1 MQAQGD
7 AVRGQLKS
15 HHEDDISLRVNVD
28 AVEDERDRMPE
39 LNVSV
44 IRSPFPVMR
53 RGVAEEPFEEGR
65 EEVLG
70 VGAHEVP
77 PEGLQGGRSE
87 GRQKDT

>member
-1 MQAQGD
+1 
-7 AVRGQLKS
+7 
-15 HHEDDISLRVNVD
+15 
-28 AVEDERDRMPE
+28 MPE

-44 IRSPFPVMR
+44 IRSSFPVMR

-87 GRQKDT
+87 GRQNDTYLEKNLTCCGGLNFQIESTTLERALE

>member
-1 MQAQGD
+1 
-7 AVRGQLKS
+7 
-15 HHEDDISLRVNVD
+15 
-28 AVEDERDRMPE
+28 MPE

-44 IRSPFPVMR
+44 IRSSFPVMR
-53 RGVAEEPFEEGR
+53 RGVAEKPFEEGR

>member
-1 MQAQGD
+1 
-7 AVRGQLKS
+7 
-15 HHEDDISLRVNVD
+15 
-28 AVEDERDRMPE
+28 MPE

-44 IRSPFPVMR
+44 IRSSFPVMR
-53 RGVAEEPFEEGR
+53 RGVAKEPFEEGR

-87 GRQKDT
+87 GRQKDAWRKISLVLWGSQFSN

>member
-1 MQAQGD
+1 
-7 AVRGQLKS
+7 
-15 HHEDDISLRVNVD
+15 
-28 AVEDERDRMPE
+28 MPE

-44 IRSPFPVMR
+44 IRSSFPVMR

-87 GRQKDT
+87 RRQKDA